1 MKNKETTKGEYQTI
15 SYQLGKALIDA
26 KTIEGALIL
35 PWKLYNL
42 RQDAKSKRAKK
53 KPKLDYGQFLKTSS
67 PDKMLIKI
75 HEKRGLLGITEFLE
89 WYNISAIKKSNMV
102 YNNALTVKDK
112 NPNLYRT
119 LMKLSVELSANK
131 RNLKAYAWSNYHLRD
146 SAQLETI
153 IKKLLQE
160 GEKTDDQEY
169 IELAGQFQKKIT
181 TILSEESIENLEGY
195 DPVYET
201 TLLDYKSTN
210 FSDLVLEFYFKYGE
224 EKLVQFV
231 KAKSYYMSKD
241 DKAFLL
247 IKMSKALSAHDRKL
261 EIYFCEEALKIDQS
275 EKTLRACLWAFQKSQ
290 DFARTAIILQKLVPI
305 LEQSSNPQ
313 QQTLLE
319 KIYKSPAYSLLIE
332 KYIPSESEDTIESIP
347 NRIAYI
353 LHNSFPYSSGGYAT
367 RAFGI
372 AEGLKKHGF
381 EVININRPGFPIDIK
396 DDLNAEDVPET
407 EVIEGHRYVRSL
419 STSRRGKTPYDYMLE
434 ASDILEKRF
443 IEYRPQYVIAASNHI
458 TAIPSLIAAKRLG
471 IPFYYEVRG
480 LWEITR
486 VSREPEFEKK
496 PAYTVQVLLET
507 LAAKH
512 ATHVFTLTNPMIN
525 ELVRRGVEEESISLV
540 PNSCSPE
547 SLIPKARDMELVERL
562 NIPADVPVIGYIGTF
577 VQYEGLDDLAEA
589 CAILKLKGVPFRLLL
604 VGNENA
610 SGQDVGPITAK
621 ISELATT
628 YGFNDWL
635 IMPGRIPFDEVESYY
650 SLIDIAPFPRK
661 PQPVCELVSP
671 MKPLEALAMKKAV
684 LVSSVQALKEMIVEQ
699 KTGLIFEKG
708 NINDLADKLQ
718 FLIDNEGLRR
728 TLGENGRVWVES
740 ERNWIKTTEV
750 IRDQLKLVPHS
761 QY

>member
-1 MKNKETTKGEYQTI
+1 MLMKNKETTKGEYQTI

-26 KTIEGALIL
+26 KTVEGALIL

-42 RQDAKSKRAKK
+42 RQDAKSRRAQK
-53 KPKLDYGQFLKTSS
+53 KPKIDYGKFLKSSS
-67 PDKMLIKI
+67 PDVVLIKI

-89 WYNISAIKKSNMV
+89 WHDISVIKKSNMV
-102 YNNALTVKDK
+102 YNNALTVKDQ
-112 NPNLYRT
+112 NPSLYRT
-119 LMKLSVELSANK
+119 LMRLSVELDSNK

-146 SAQLETI
+146 VDQLETI
-153 IKKLLQE
+153 IQKLLQE
-160 GEKTDDQEY
+160 GEKTADQEY
-169 IELAGQFQKKIT
+169 VELAKLFQQKLT
-181 TILSEESIENLEGY
+181 TIVSEKSSLEGY
-195 DPVYET
+195 DTVYED
-201 TLLDYKSTN
+201 TLLDYKNSK
-210 FSDLVLEFYFKYGE
+210 FPDLVLEFYFEYGE
-224 EKLVQFV
+224 EKLVQFI
-231 KAKSYYMSKD
+231 KANSYHMRKT

-247 IKMSKALSAHDRKL
+247 IKASKALAAHDRKL

-275 EKTLRACLWAFQKSQ
+275 EKTLRACLWTFQKSQ
-290 DFARTAIILQKLVPI
+290 DFEKTAIVLRKLIPILQKSP
-305 LEQSSNPQ
+305 SPQ

-319 KIYKSPAYSLLIE
+319 KIYKSPAYTLSIE
-332 KYIPSESEDTIESIP
+332 RHILSEPRDTIESIP
-347 NRIAYI
+347 NRIAYV

-372 AEGLKKHGF
+372 AEGLKSHGF
-381 EVININRPGFPIDIK
+381 EVININRPGFPLDIK
-396 DDLNAEDVPET
+396 DDLVADDVPES
-407 EVIEGHRYVRSL
+407 EMIDGYQYVRSL
-419 STSRRGKTPYDYMLE
+419 STSRRGKTPYDYML
-434 ASDILEKRF
+434 AAADVLEKRF

-512 ATHVFTLTNPMIN
+512 ADHVFTLTNPMIN
-525 ELVRRGVEEESISLV
+525 ELVRRGVKEESISLA

-547 SLIPKARDMELVERL
+547 NLIPQQRDMGLVEKL

-610 SGQDVGPITAK
+610 SGLDVGPITAK
-621 ISELATT
+621 INELATI

-635 IMPGRIPFDEVESYY
+635 IMPGRIPFEEVESYY

-684 LVSSVQALKEMIVEQ
+684 LVSSVQALKEMVVEE
-699 KTGLIFEKG
+699 KTGLVFEKG
-708 NINDLADKLQ
+708 NISDLADKLQ
-718 FLIDNEGLRR
+718 LLIDNEGLRK
-728 TLGENGRVWVES
+728 TLGENGRVWVEA
-740 ERNWIKTTEV
+740 ERNWIKTSK
-750 IRDQLKLVPHS
+750 IIKDQLELVAHS
-761 QY
+761 

>member
-1 MKNKETTKGEYQTI
+1 MKNKQTTKGEYQTI
-15 SYQLGKALIDA
+15 SYRLGKALIDA
-26 KTIEGALIL
+26 KTVEGALTL
-35 PWKLYNL
+35 PWKLYHL
-42 RQDAKSKRAKK
+42 RQDAKSRRAQK
-53 KPKLDYGQFLKTSS
+53 KPKLNYEQLIRTNS
-67 PDKMLIKI
+67 PDKLLIKI
-75 HEKRGLLGITEFLE
+75 HSKRGLLGITEFLE
-89 WYNISAIKKSNMV
+89 WHDISANNKSNLV
-102 YNNALTVKDK
+102 YNNALTVKDQ
-112 NPNLYRT
+112 NPRLYST
-119 LMKLSVELSANK
+119 LMKLSVELNSNK
-131 RNLKAYAWSNYHLRD
+131 RNLKAYAWSSYHLGD
-146 SAQLETI
+146 VAQLESI
-153 IKKLLQE
+153 IQKLSQE
-160 GEKTDDQEY
+160 GEKTADQEY
-169 IELAGQFQKKIT
+169 FELVDLFQQKLT
-181 TILSEESIENLEGY
+181 TLESERTSLKSY
-195 DPVYET
+195 DSVYT
-201 TLLDYKSTN
+201 DTLLDYKANN
-210 FSDLVLEFYFKYGE
+210 FNDLILEFYLKYGK
-224 EKLVQFV
+224 EKLAQFI
-231 KAKSYYMSKD
+231 KANSYHMGKA

-247 IKMSKALSAHDRKL
+247 IKVSKALAAHDRKL
-261 EIYFCEEALKIDQS
+261 ETYFCEEALKIDQS

-290 DFARTAIILQKLVPI
+290 DFARTAIILQKLIPI
-305 LEQSSNPQ
+305 LEHSSNPQ
-313 QQTLLE
+313 QQSLLQ

-332 KYIPSESEDTIESIP
+332 NHIPSEPRATIESIP
-347 NRIAYI
+347 NRIAYV

-372 AEGLKKHGF
+372 AEGLKSHGF
-381 EVININRPGFPIDIK
+381 EVININRPGFPLDIK
-396 DDLNAEDVPET
+396 DDLEAEDVPE
-407 EVIEGHRYVRSL
+407 IEIIDGYQYVRSL

-434 ASDILEKRF
+434 AADILEERF

-512 ATHVFTLTNPMIN
+512 ATHVFTLTSPMIN

-547 SLIPKARDMELVERL
+547 NLIPQQRDMKLVEKL

-610 SGQDVGPITAK
+610 SGQEVGPITAK

-628 YGFNDWL
+628 YGFSDWL
-635 IMPGRIPFDEVESYY
+635 IMPGRIPFEEVESYY

-684 LVSSVQALKEMIVEQ
+684 LVSSVQALKEMVVEE
-699 KTGLIFEKG
+699 KTGLVFEKG
-708 NINDLADKLQ
+708 NISDLADKLQ
-718 FLIDNEGLRR
+718 LLIDNKGLRQ
-728 TLGENGRVWVES
+728 TLGENGRVWVKS
-740 ERNWIKTTEV
+740 ERNWIKTTGV
-750 IRDQLKLVPHS
+750 IKDQLELVAPI
-761 QY
+761 Q

>member
-26 KTIEGALIL
+26 KTVEGALIL

-42 RQDAKSKRAKK
+42 RQDAKSRRAQK
-53 KPKLDYGQFLKTSS
+53 KPKLDYGKFLRTSS
-67 PDKMLIKI
+67 PDKLLIKI
-75 HEKRGLLGITEFLE
+75 YEKRGLLGITEFLE
-89 WYNISAIKKSNMV
+89 WYDISARKKSNMV
-102 YNNALTVKDK
+102 YNNALTVKDHD
-112 NPNLYRT
+112 PNLYRT
-119 LMKLSVELSANK
+119 LMKLSVELSVNK

-146 SAQLETI
+146 AEQLEVV

-160 GEKTDDQEY
+160 GQRTDDQEY
-169 IELAGQFQKKIT
+169 FELADLFQQKLT
-181 TILSEESIENLEGY
+181 TLSSEKSIGNLEGY
-195 DPVYET
+195 DPVYENG
-201 TLLDYKSTN
+201 LLDYKSAN
-210 FSDLVLEFYFKYGE
+210 FSDLVLEFYLKYDK
-224 EKLVQFV
+224 EKLLQFI
-231 KAKSYYMSKD
+231 KANSYHMGKSD
-241 DKAFLL
+241 RAFLL
-247 IKMSKALSAHDRKL
+247 IKISKALSAHDRKL

-290 DFARTAIILQKLVPI
+290 DFGKTAIILQKLIPI
-305 LEQSSNPQ
+305 LEQSSDPQ

-332 KYIPSESEDTIESIP
+332 NHIPSEPKHTIESIP
-347 NRIAYI
+347 NRIAYV

-372 AEGLKKHGF
+372 AEGLKSHGF

-396 DDLNAEDVPET
+396 DDLSAEDVPET
-407 EVIEGHRYVRSL
+407 EVIEGHKYVRSL

-434 ASDILEKRF
+434 AADILEKRF
-443 IEYRPQYVIAASNHI
+443 IEYRPKYVIAASNHI

-507 LAAKH
+507 LAAKY

-525 ELVRRGVEEESISLV
+525 ELIRRGVEEDNISLV

-547 SLIPKARDMELVERL
+547 SLIPQERDMELVEKL
-562 NIPADVPVIGYIGTF
+562 NIPSDVPVIGYIGTF

-610 SGQDVGPITAK
+610 SGQEVGPITAK

-635 IMPGRIPFDEVESYY
+635 IMPGRIPFEEVESYY

-684 LVSSVQALKEMIVEQ
+684 LVSSVQALKEMVVEQ
-699 KTGLIFEKG
+699 KTGLVFEKG

-718 FLIDNEGLRR
+718 FLIDNEGLRQ
-728 TLGENGRVWVES
+728 TLGDNGRDWVEA
-740 ERNWIKTTEV
+740 ERNWIRTTET
-750 IRDQLKLVPHS
+750 IKDQLELVAHS
-761 QY
+761 Q

>member
-42 RQDAKSKRAKK
+42 RQDAKSRRAQK
-53 KPKLDYGQFLKTSS
+53 KPKLDYGKFLKSSS
-67 PDKMLIKI
+67 PDKLLIKI

-89 WYNISAIKKSNMV
+89 WYDISARKKSNLV
-102 YNNALTVKDK
+102 YDNALTVKDK
-112 NPNLYRT
+112 NPSLYRT
-119 LMKLSVELSANK
+119 LMKLSVELNPNK

-146 SAQLETI
+146 ADQLEVVV
-153 IKKLLQE
+153 KKLLQE
-160 GEKTDDQEY
+160 DEKTGDPEY
-169 IELAGQFQKKIT
+169 SELADLFQQKLT
-181 TILSEESIENLEGY
+181 TLLSEKGINNLEGY
-195 DPVYET
+195 DAVYEDN
-201 TLLDYKSTN
+201 LLNYKFSK
-210 FSDLVLEFYFKYGE
+210 FSDLALEFYFKYDK
-224 EKLVQFV
+224 EKLLQFI
-231 KAKSYYMSKD
+231 KANSYRMGKSD
-241 DKAFLL
+241 RAFLL
-247 IKMSKALSAHDRKL
+247 IKISKALSAHDRKL

-290 DFARTAIILQKLVPI
+290 DFEKTAIILQKLTPI
-305 LEQSSNPQ
+305 LEQSSSPQ
-313 QQTLLE
+313 QQILLE

-332 KYIPSESEDTIESIP
+332 NHIPNEPRDEVECIP
-347 NRIAYI
+347 NRIAYV

-372 AEGLKKHGF
+372 AEGLKSHGF
-381 EVININRPGFPIDIK
+381 EVININRPGFPLDIK
-396 DDLNAEDVPET
+396 DDLNVEDVPET
-407 EVIEGHRYVRSL
+407 EIIDGYKYVRSL
-419 STSRRGKTPYDYMLE
+419 STSRRGMTPYDYMLE
-434 ASDILEKRF
+434 AADVLEARF
-443 IEYRPQYVIAASNHI
+443 REYRPQYVIAASNHI

-486 VSREPEFEKK
+486 VSRDPDFEKK

-512 ATHVFTLTNPMIN
+512 AAHVFTLTQPMVN
-525 ELVRRGVEEESISLV
+525 ELVRRGVEEEAISLV

-547 SLIPKARDMELVERL
+547 NLIPKERDMELVSKL
-562 NIPADVPVIGYIGTF
+562 NIPTDVPVIGYIGTF

-610 SGQDVGPITAK
+610 SGQEIGPITAK

-628 YGFNDWL
+628 YGFDDWL
-635 IMPGRIPFDEVESYY
+635 IMPGRIPFEEVESYY

-684 LVSSVQALKEMIVEQ
+684 LVSSVQALKEMVVEE
-699 KTGLIFEKG
+699 KTGLVFEKG
-708 NINDLADKLQ
+708 NISDLADKLQ
-718 FLIDNEGLRR
+718 LLIDNEGLRK
-728 TLGENGRVWVES
+728 TLGENGRVWVKA

-750 IRDQLKLVPHS
+750 IKDQLELVAHI
-761 QY
+761 Q

>member
-26 KTIEGALIL
+26 KTVEGALIL

-42 RQDAKSKRAKK
+42 RQDAKSRRAQK
-53 KPKLDYGQFLKTSS
+53 KPKLDYGKFLKSSS
-67 PDKMLIKI
+67 PDKLLIKI

-89 WYNISAIKKSNMV
+89 WYDISARKKSNLV
-102 YNNALTVKDK
+102 YDNALTLKDHD
-112 NPNLYRT
+112 PNLYRT
-119 LMKLSVELSANK
+119 LMKLSVELNPNK

-146 SAQLETI
+146 ADQLEVVV
-153 IKKLLQE
+153 KKLLQE
-160 GEKTDDQEY
+160 DEKTGDPEY
-169 IELAGQFQKKIT
+169 SELADLFQQKLT
-181 TILSEESIENLEGY
+181 TLLSEKSINNLEGY
-195 DPVYET
+195 DAVYEDN
-201 TLLDYKSTN
+201 LLNYKSSK
-210 FSDLVLEFYFKYGE
+210 FSDLVLEFYFKYGK
-224 EKLVQFV
+224 EKLLQFL
-231 KAKSYYMSKD
+231 KSNSYHMGKV

-247 IKMSKALSAHDRKL
+247 IKVSKALSAHDRKL

-290 DFARTAIILQKLVPI
+290 DFGKTATILQKLIPI
-305 LEQSSNPQ
+305 LEHSSNPQ
-313 QQTLLE
+313 QRSLLE

-332 KYIPSESEDTIESIP
+332 SHIPSEPMSTIESIP
-347 NRIAYI
+347 NRVAYV

-372 AEGLKKHGF
+372 AEGLKSHGF
-381 EVININRPGFPIDIK
+381 EVININRPGFPLDIK
-396 DDLNAEDVPET
+396 DDLKAEDVPET
-407 EVIEGHRYVRSL
+407 EIINGYKYVRSL
-419 STSRRGKTPYDYMLE
+419 GTSRRGKTPYDYMLE
-434 ASDILEKRF
+434 AADILEERF
-443 IEYRPQYVIAASNHI
+443 IKYRPQYVIAASNHI

-589 CAILKLKGVPFRLLL
+589 CAILKLK
-604 VGNENA
+604 A
-610 SGQDVGPITAK
+610 I
-621 ISELATT
+621 
-628 YGFNDWL
+628 
-635 IMPGRIPFDEVESYY
+635 
-650 SLIDIAPFPRK
+650 
-661 PQPVCELVSP
+661 
-671 MKPLEALAMKKAV
+671 
-684 LVSSVQALKEMIVEQ
+684 
-699 KTGLIFEKG
+699 
-708 NINDLADKLQ
+708 
-718 FLIDNEGLRR
+718 
-728 TLGENGRVWVES
+728 
-740 ERNWIKTTEV
+740 
-750 IRDQLKLVPHS
+750 
-761 QY
+761 

>member
-1 MKNKETTKGEYQTI
+1 MKNKQTTKGEYQTI
-15 SYQLGKALIDA
+15 SYRLGKALIDA
-26 KTIEGALIL
+26 KTVEGALTL
-35 PWKLYNL
+35 PWKLYHL
-42 RQDAKSKRAKK
+42 RQDAKSRRAQK
-53 KPKLDYGQFLKTSS
+53 KPKLNYEQLIRTNS
-67 PDKMLIKI
+67 PDKLLIKI
-75 HEKRGLLGITEFLE
+75 HSKRGLLGITEFLE
-89 WYNISAIKKSNMV
+89 WHDISANNKSNLV
-102 YNNALTVKDK
+102 YNNALTVKDQ
-112 NPNLYRT
+112 NPRLYST
-119 LMKLSVELSANK
+119 LMKLSVELNLNK
-131 RNLKAYAWSNYHLRD
+131 RNLKAYAWSSYHLGD
-146 SAQLETI
+146 VAQLESI
-153 IKKLLQE
+153 IQKLSQE
-160 GEKTDDQEY
+160 GEKTADQEY
-169 IELAGQFQKKIT
+169 FELVDLFQQKLT
-181 TILSEESIENLEGY
+181 TLESERTSLKSY
-195 DPVYET
+195 DSVYT
-201 TLLDYKSTN
+201 DTLLDYKANN
-210 FSDLVLEFYFKYGE
+210 FNDLILDFYLKYGK
-224 EKLVQFV
+224 EKLVQFI
-231 KAKSYYMSKD
+231 KANSYHMGKAD
-241 DKAFLL
+241 RAFLL
-247 IKMSKALSAHDRKL
+247 IKISKALAAHDRKL
-261 EIYFCEEALKIDQS
+261 ETYFCEEALKIDQS

-290 DFARTAIILQKLVPI
+290 DFARTAIILQKLIPI
-305 LEQSSNPQ
+305 LEHSSNPQ
-313 QQTLLE
+313 QQSLLQ

-332 KYIPSESEDTIESIP
+332 NHIPSEPRATIESIP
-347 NRIAYI
+347 NRIAYV

-372 AEGLKKHGF
+372 AEGLKSHGF
-381 EVININRPGFPIDIK
+381 EVININRPGFPLDIK
-396 DDLNAEDVPET
+396 DDLEAEDVPK
-407 EVIEGHRYVRSL
+407 IEIIDGHQYVRSL

-434 ASDILEKRF
+434 AADILEERF

-512 ATHVFTLTNPMIN
+512 ATHVFTLTSPMIN

-547 SLIPKARDMELVERL
+547 NLIPQQPDMKLVEKL

-610 SGQDVGPITAK
+610 SGQEAGPITAK

-628 YGFNDWL
+628 YGFSDWL
-635 IMPGRIPFDEVESYY
+635 IMPGRIPFEEVESYY

-684 LVSSVQALKEMIVEQ
+684 LVSSVQALKEMVVEE
-699 KTGLIFEKG
+699 KTGLVFEKG
-708 NINDLADKLQ
+708 NISDLADKLQ
-718 FLIDNEGLRR
+718 LLIDNKGLRQ
-728 TLGENGRVWVES
+728 TLGENGRVWVKS
-740 ERNWIKTTEV
+740 ERNWIKTTGV
-750 IRDQLKLVPHS
+750 IKDQLELVAPI
-761 QY
+761 Q